1 MKKVLLTAL
10 MALSATTAFAES
22 EVDNRPARQKAQ
34 DMYVEPTLRMKQ
46 TTTTSNAGTGE
57 VIRVEEN
64 TKIINHSGDVV
75 GGTGVATPA
84 VMPQTQPT
92 QGTVPA
98 PATMPQ
104 AQPAPDT
111 MPAPAV
117 QPQPEQVQPAVQ
129 PMKKEITDKSRVIQ

>member
-64 TKIINHSGDVV
+64 TKVINHAGDVV
-75 GGTGVATPA
+75 GGTGTTTPEVA
-84 VMPQTQPT
+84 PQAQPT
-92 QGTVPA
+92 QG
-98 PATMPQ
+98 
-104 AQPAPDT
+104 T

-117 QPQPEQVQPAVQ
+117 QPQPEQVKPAVE